1 MDKDRELR
9 KREQE
14 LSKVLSDFQ
23 TFDLTDLKRDI
34 GGLVDRET
42 ARVLQDHQVT
52 LQRVNNVY
60 TRILVPL
67 TDDHL
72 VPSHS

>member
-14 LSKVLSDFQ
+14 LSKTLSDFQ

-34 GGLVDRET
+34 GILVERET
-42 ARVLQDHQVT
+42 GRV
-52 LQRVNNVY
+52 
-60 TRILVPL
+60 I
-67 TDDHL
+67 
-72 VPSHS
+72 